1 MEIQKNIINELFKY
15 KFTGTTE
22 DLQINIIV
30 SGDYQ
35 IKVFYHFSF
44 DSINLRS
51 ERDIIEDLIEKFNES
66 GWFLRPSY
74 FEINI
79 ELKNCQHKKIS
90 EFVIFRKE

>member
-15 KFTGTTE
+15 KFTRTTE

-30 SGDYQ
+30 NGDYQ
-35 IKVFYHFSF
+35 IKVVYHFSF